1 MSEIKLLPVLGMNNV
16 ARSDNLARES
26 GRFALDAVNVDIFND
41 GRIALRRGWRKLFD
55 VGLRDIWQSPLH
67 KDVFAVRDNQ
77 WGVWDSVSGS
87 LKVLLDDV
95 GEMPVSHCLL
105 NNKVLMAC
113 GRGLFVYDGVKAL
126 PLGLDAPPSPWL
138 LPESGSLPN
147 GTYSVAVSWLRDNL
161 ESGLSPVAMIDVVD
175 GGFSFTLPVCLDKT
189 VTAARVY
196 LSHSNGGKLLKLG
209 DYALD
214 SGMVRVVSLPE
225 LGRAAENRFM
235 QPMPT
240 GKFVQVWRGRV
251 LTARANVLYFSQ
263 ALAFHWHDARF
274 DFVQLPQRIT
284 FVVAVESGLWVGQVT
299 GVVFLAGNDLN
310 SMQQVQ
316 TAAKKPIENSAL
328 FLKSDELGEVSGGL
342 PCAVWLAE
350 NGFVIGTAS
359 GQLVERH
366 AGVLRGI
373 CGVGA
378 NAVMS
383 GRRVFVGVQAT

>member
-77 WGVWDSVSGS
+77 WGAWDSVSGS

-126 PLGLDAPPSPWL
+126 PLGLDVPPSPWL

-196 LSHSNGGKLLKLG
+196 LSHSNGGELLKLG

-240 GKFVQVWRGRV
+240 GK
-251 LTARANVLYFSQ
+251 
-263 ALAFHWHDARF
+263 
-274 DFVQLPQRIT
+274 FVQLPQRIT